1 MMKILVDRNSVVLGF
16 GQQYAEKEDGAI
28 FFDDSLMGYNV
39 SGQKMFE
46 VEKIPDN
53 LTASQRYCYTEE
65 KGFYPNPDYVEPKP
79 YTREQYDAVL
89 VSLIE
94 EGRL

>member
-1 MMKILVDRNSVVLGF
+1 MILVDNNNVLQISGEITRYGDENNPYEKGVIFFGNAGF
-16 GQQYAEKEDGAI
+16 GLK
-28 FFDDSLMGYNV
+28 
-39 SGQKMFE
+39 GQKTYD
-46 VEKIPDN
+46 VEAPTGVEPHK
-53 LTASQRYCYTEE
+53 YCYTEE

-79 YTREQYDAVL
+79 YTKEQYDAVL